1 MTQYGIRPQ
10 PGSNALRKG
19 RWSETGRYYVL
30 TTATHVRKPLFRD
43 IWAGRIV
50 VEEMRRL
57 DHDEYVKSMAW
68 VLMPDHLHWLLE
80 VGQDVSLSG
89 IMMYVKG
96 RAAHRINSEIHYHGR
111 IWNKGFH
118 DHALRKEDDVR
129 NIARY
134 IIANPLR
141 AGLVRHIGEYPLW
154 DAVWL

>member
-1 MTQYGIRPQ
+1 MIQCDKTPH
-10 PGSNALRKG
+10 PGSKALRKG
-19 RWSETGRYYVL
+19 RWSEPGRYYVI
-30 TTATHVRKPLFRD
+30 TTVTCLREPLFRD
-43 IWAGRIV
+43 IWTGRIV

-57 DHDEYVKSMAW
+57 DQDGYVKSMAW

-80 VGQDVSLSG
+80 IGNNNALSK

-96 RAAHRINSEIHYHGR
+96 RAAHRINNEKQHHGR